1 MTLKVTHIRRL
12 SLQVG
17 KTVTRCAGRKLALS
31 LGVSRC
37 FLVVGAEVV
46 AHGQVPSLFF
56 AAGRANVD
64 VKLAGTLSGLS
75 EKVKV
80 RRVRIRC
87 KQIAEP
93 LKPWNEG
100 TEVSNILDG
109 DLDINDGFGIQTRD
123 GGGADVID
131 PKNDPA

>member
-1 MTLKVTHIRRL
+1 MTLKVAHIRCL

-17 KTVTRCAGRKLALS
+17 KTVTRCAGRKFPLS
-31 LGVSRC
+31 FGVSRRL
-37 FLVVGAEVV
+37 LVVGAEVV
-46 AHGQVPSLFF
+46 AHGQVPNLFF

-64 VKLAGTLSGLS
+64 VELAGTLSGLS

-80 RRVRIRC
+80 RRIRIRC
-87 KQIAEP
+87 KQIAEA

-100 TEVSNILDG
+100 TKVSNILDG

-131 PKNDPA
+131 PKNDSA

>member
-56 AAGRANVD
+56 AASRANVD
-64 VKLAGTLSGLS
+64 VELAGTLRGLS
-75 EKVKV
+75 EKV
-80 RRVRIRC
+80 
-87 KQIAEP
+87 
-93 LKPWNEG
+93 
-100 TEVSNILDG
+100 
-109 DLDINDGFGIQTRD
+109 
-123 GGGADVID
+123 
-131 PKNDPA
+131 

>member
-1 MTLKVTHIRRL
+1 M
-12 SLQVG
+12 
-17 KTVTRCAGRKLALS
+17 
-31 LGVSRC
+31 
-37 FLVVGAEVV
+37 GAKEVP
-46 AHGQVPSLFF
+46 HRQVPSLFF
-56 AAGRANVD
+56 AARRANVD
-64 VKLAGTLSGLS
+64 VEVAGTLGGLC

-87 KQIAEP
+87 KQVAEA

-109 DLDINDGFGIQTRD
+109 DLDVNDGLGIQTRD

-131 PKNDPA
+131 PKNNPA

>member
-17 KTVTRCAGRKLALS
+17 KTVRRCAGRKLPLS
-31 LGVSRC
+31 VGVSRC
-37 FLVVGAEVV
+37 FLVMGAEEV
-46 AHGQVPSLFF
+46 AHGQVPSLVL
-56 AAGRANVD
+56 AARRANVD
-64 VKLAGTLSGLS
+64 VEVAGTLRGLS

-87 KQIAEP
+87 KQIAEA

-109 DLDINDGFGIQTRD
+109 DLDINDGLGIQTRD
-123 GGGADVID
+123 GGGAHVID
-131 PKNDPA
+131 PKSDPA